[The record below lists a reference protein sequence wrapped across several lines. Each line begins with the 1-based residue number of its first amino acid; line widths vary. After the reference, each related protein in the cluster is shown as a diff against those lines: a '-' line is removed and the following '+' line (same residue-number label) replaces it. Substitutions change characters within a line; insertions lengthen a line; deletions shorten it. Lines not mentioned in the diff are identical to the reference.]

1 MQTTTAIPLRDG
13 CGVLV
18 AIRGGGFRD
27 DSVIRSRRVRRRV
40 HPRHG
45 MRVQEIKTSTLK
57 LVYEEGGPKDGKP
70 VILVHGWPDSPRT
83 WDAILPTLHAAGCR
97 TYAPYLRGYGPTE
110 FRSPLLGRKPKRTGQ
125 PVALAQDI
133 IVLAD
138 KLKLKTFDFVGHDWG
153 ARAGYVQAAL
163 FPKRLDRMVTIAVPF
178 VPGPPK
184 PPTPAMAQAIWYQ
197 WFFDTPIG
205 QRSFRQDYLAFCKRA
220 WDTWSPQGWYTPEQ
234 FAAAAKSWTNPDFV
248 DVTLQSYRGRWNP
261 AEQDTAY
268 GVHQTRF
275 ESTLTLDVPTLLLQ
289 GLQDGVTLPETTD
302 GAGRYFTN
310 GYRRVLMEG
319 VGHFPQREQPQWAA
333 EEILRHL
340 RGSAG

>member
-1 MQTTTAIPLRDG
+1 
-13 CGVLV
+13 
-18 AIRGGGFRD
+18 
-27 DSVIRSRRVRRRV
+27 
-40 HPRHG
+40 
-45 MRVQEIKTSTLK
+45 MRVQEIKTSALK

-110 FRSPLLGRKPKRTGQ
+110 FRSPMFGRKPRRTGQ

-133 IVLAD
+133 IDLAD
-138 KLKLKTFDFVGHDWG
+138 RLRLKTFDLVGHDWG
-153 ARAGYVQAAL
+153 ARTAYALAAL
-163 FPKRLDRMVTIAVPF
+163 FPKRLDRMVAIAVPF

-184 PPTPAMAQAIWYQ
+184 PPTPAMAQAAWYQ

-205 QRSFRQDYLAFCKRA
+205 QRSFREDYLAFCKRT

-234 FAAAAKSWTNPDFV
+234 FATAAKSWANPDFV
-248 DVTLQSYRGRWNP
+248 DVTLQYYRGRWNP
-261 AEQDTAY
+261 AEQDPAY

-289 GLQDGVTLPETTD
+289 GLQDGVTLPESTD

-310 GYRRVLMEG
+310 GYRRILMED

-333 EEILRHL
+333 DEILRHL
-340 RGSAG
+340 QGRAG